1 MKKNDLILFFTIIV
15 ISLAAI
21 FILKKTGI
29 SESVHLDIYR
39 DNSLYGSYELNVDRE
54 IDIDGKNICVIE
66 DGKVYMKDADCPDKL
81 CVHSRAISNSGE
93 SIICI
98 PNRVTLIISGG
109 SEDSDDGGYD
119 TVVK

>member
-109 SEDSDDGGYD
+109 SEDGDDGGYD

>member
-1 MKKNDLILFFTIIV
+1 MKKNDLILFFAIV
-15 ISLAAI
+15 IISLSAI
-21 FILKKTGI
+21 FILKKTGV
-29 SESVHLDIYR
+29 SESVHLDIYQ
-39 DNSLYGSYELNVDRE
+39 DNTLYGSYELGADRE
-54 IDIDGKNICVIE
+54 IDINGKNTCVIE

-81 CVHSRAISNSGE
+81 CVHSRPIQNTGE

-109 SEDSDDGGYD
+109 NSENESEYD

>member
-1 MKKNDLILFFTIIV
+1 MKKNDLILFFAIV
-15 ISLAAI
+15 LISLAAI

-29 SESVHLDIYR
+29 SESVHLDIYT
-39 DNSLYGSYELNVDRE
+39 DNKLYGSYALNEDRE
-54 IDIDGKNICVIE
+54 IDINGGNICVIE
-66 DGKVYMKDADCPDKL
+66 DGNVYMKDADCPDKL
-81 CVHSRAISNSGE
+81 CVHSKAISNSGE

-109 SEDSDDGGYD
+109 SEEENEYD